1 MASPCVVICGKPGN
15 LVRVKCIFFRKISEI
30 FDKWL
35 FFFPVVLMI
44 SLLWLYLDFEN
55 APCASVP
62 ILLFALDA
70 SA

>member
-35 FFFPVVLMI
+35 FFFSSCVD
-44 SLLWLYLDFEN
+44 DFPPL
-55 APCASVP
+55 A
-62 ILLFALDA
+62 IFGF
-70 SA
+70 